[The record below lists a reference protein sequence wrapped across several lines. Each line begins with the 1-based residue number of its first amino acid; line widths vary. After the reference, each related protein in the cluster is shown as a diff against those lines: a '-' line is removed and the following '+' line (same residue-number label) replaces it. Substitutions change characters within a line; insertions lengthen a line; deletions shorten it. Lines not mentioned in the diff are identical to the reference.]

1 MARERTSSGVQ
12 ALIDRLR
19 DEGVEA
25 GRKEAERIVAEA
37 HERAAQIVE
46 EARAEAKA
54 QRTQAAAEIE
64 AERKAAQEALSI
76 AARDTVLDLRGEMS
90 QRFAAQIRR
99 LVGRELRDP
108 EFLQRLILEVAGR
121 ALPEGRDKARME
133 ILLPSEVIGVEEL
146 RRRPEEVEHGTLTD
160 FVLATSR
167 ELLED
172 GIEITS
178 STEHEA
184 GIRFRLVEQDVEIDL
199 TEKAV
204 AALLLRH
211 LLPRFRALLEGI
223 VR

>member
-19 DEGVEA
+19 DDGVEA

-54 QRTQAAAEIE
+54 QREQAAAEIE
-64 AERKAAQEALSI
+64 AERKAAQEALGI

-172 GIEITS
+172 GVEITS
-178 STEHEA
+178 STDHEA
-184 GIRFRLVEQDVEIDL
+184 GIRIRLVEQDVEIDL